1 VKKKKPEKIA
11 TRIVKQL
18 ENDFCLCHNAGRPYL
33 LFGNQAIEI
42 GSQQYKD
49 FVSRDAYLKTGTAP
63 SETQLREIA
72 QIQRGAALFGSE
84 EKPVFVRVGAAGNSV
99 VYLDLNDGKNTI
111 IKIDSEGVRVAET
124 PNVLFYRPPHL
135 KPLPLPKLPG
145 SLKNLNEIFKLQN
158 DEDYVLLRSVL
169 CFWLRGRPGDRGT
182 FPVMNF
188 CGPAGSGKTTKAKIC
203 KYLIDPA
210 TPEART
216 PGKDPRELFIAAKNQ
231 YCIGFDNVS
240 YLDADMQDALCSLA
254 SRGGYGRK
262 KNYTDDDESIFEECR
277 PIITNGIQFKARP
290 DLQSRMV
297 NIELQQITSKNRKTE
312 KQIWKEVEKQRPE
325 ILGGLLTAL
334 SRGIYAERNN

>member
-1 VKKKKPEKIA
+1 MSKKEKIA
-11 TRIVKQL
+11 TKVIKFL
-18 ENDFCLCHNAGRPYL
+18 EAEFQLCHNAGRPYL

-49 FVSRDAYLKTGTAP
+49 FVSRAAFIKTGIAP
-63 SETQLREIA
+63 GETQLREIA
-72 QIQRGAALFGSE
+72 QIQRGAALFDAP
-84 EKPVFVRVGAAGNSV
+84 EKPVFVRVGTSGEST
-99 VYLDLNDGKNTI
+99 VYLDLNNGQNTI
-111 IKIDSEGVRVAET
+111 IEITAEGVKIAE
-124 PNVLFYRPPHL
+124 NAKVLFYRPPHL
-135 KPLPLPKLPG
+135 KSLPLPELPG
-145 SLKNLNEIFKLQN
+145 NLEKLNHVFGLQN
-158 DEDYVLLRSVL
+158 DEDYILIRSVL
-169 CFWLRGRPGDRGT
+169 CFWMRGRPGDRGT

-203 KYLIDPA
+203 KYMIDPA

-240 YLDADMQDALCSLA
+240 YLEPEMQDALCSLA
-254 SRGGYGRK
+254 SRGGYGKK

-277 PIITNGIQFKARP
+277 PVITNGIQFKARP

-297 NIELQQITSKNRKTE
+297 NIELQQIKPKNRKTE
-312 KQIWKEVEKQRPE
+312 KQIWKEVERARPE

-334 SRGIYAERNN
+334 SRGLYAEKNN